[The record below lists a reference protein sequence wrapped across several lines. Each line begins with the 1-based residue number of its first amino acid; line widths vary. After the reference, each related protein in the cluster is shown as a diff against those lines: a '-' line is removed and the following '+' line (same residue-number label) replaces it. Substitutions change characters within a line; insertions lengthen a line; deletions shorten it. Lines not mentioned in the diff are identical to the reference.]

1 MAPAIAC
8 SIPVFR
14 YALEN
19 WRPDPYT
26 AYVLHRGNLTDDQQS
41 HIDTLQAKA
50 FAGTTSVNLVVK
62 TIDLDVEPP
71 EQLRGLDQD
80 ISEDMLPRLVVR
92 SPGRGRLAETVLT
105 GELNSQNVSQLLA
118 SPLRKEVSD
127 RLLKGHSVV
136 WVYLECG
143 RADEDDKAFEM
154 LQEQLVRLQDEID
167 LPEIEEE
174 DLKDLSAD
182 PDALKIQFSAIRLAR
197 NNVEESAFRDM
208 LLHVESDL
216 RDEPYADQPM
226 AFPIFGRGRAL
237 YALVGDG
244 LAPDLIEEACR
255 FLTGAC
261 QCTVKAENPGVDILM
276 QVEWDRF
283 IKPTEAVDAA
293 LPPLA
298 GFSGFGAQATDA
310 ATNDDSPVDL
320 STADEETSVAED
332 SSPVVADTE
341 EPEPTSAAAPD
352 LGLDSAPSTDS
363 VASNS
368 DATAT
373 VWKNTMYVLLSAGCV
388 VTLATLFLL
397 RRSAG

>member
-26 AYVLHRGNLTDDQQS
+26 AYILHRGELTEDQQS
-41 HIDTLQAKA
+41 HVDTLQAKA

-62 TIDLDVEPP
+62 TLDLDVEPP
-71 EQLRGLDQD
+71 EQLRGFDEELSD
-80 ISEDMLPRLVVR
+80 DMLPRLVVR

-118 SPLRKEVSD
+118 SPLRKDVSD

-143 RADEDDKAFEM
+143 RAEEDDKAFEM

-182 PDALKIQFSAIRLAR
+182 PDALKIEFSAVRLPR
-197 NNVEESAFRDM
+197 DNTEESAFRDM

-283 IKPTEAVDAA
+283 IKPTEAFDAA

-298 GFSGFGAQATDA
+298 GFSGFGAQATSA
-310 ATNDDSPVDL
+310 VANDDSSGDS
-320 STADEETSVAED
+320 STANEETSVADE
-332 SSPVVADTE
+332 SSSVVADAESTE
-341 EPEPTSAAAPD
+341 PTTSAAVD
-352 LGLDSAPSTDS
+352 LKPESDLPTDS
-363 VASNS
+363 VTSNTG
-368 DATAT
+368 ATAS